1 MKEWSFHESVYFS
14 DSVYA
19 YENHLIVFMDFL
31 VLYPVFLVLYP
42 VLLPKSTWL
51 KLNHSLYPQQ
61 VFH

>member
-1 MKEWSFHESVYFS
+1 MKEWSFHDSVYFS

-19 YENHLIVFMDFL
+19 YENHLIVFMD
-31 VLYPVFLVLYP
+31 FLVLYP